1 MNYKQETIDDLRHH
15 ASRRRAVKS
24 IRKKILI
31 LQEDFG
37 RLKGVQTTSIPV
49 QGGSSSMESHL
60 INNIAER
67 EKLEQQLKIVSAQVK
82 WLERGLSGLDD
93 EEKLILEYFYINRP
107 PEHVGLLCEKLSRGR
122 TEIYQKKDKALE
134 HLVRRLYGI

>member
-24 IRKKILI
+24 IREKILI

-49 QGGSSSMESHL
+49 QGGGSGMESHL

-67 EKLEQQLKIVSAQVK
+67 EKLEQQLHIVSARVK
-82 WLERGLSGLDD
+82 WLERGLNALDD
-93 EEKLILEYFYINRP
+93 EDRLILEYFFIDRP
-107 PEHVGLLCEKLSRGR
+107 PDYVDLLCEKLNLEKTGV
-122 TEIYQKKDKALE
+122 YQKKNQALRHLVE
-134 HLVRRLYGI
+134 HLYGV